1 MGQLKLGKETWSK
14 LKHLRISLC
23 FVTKKKSIT
32 QLHGTKKQVNLA
44 IEISCVS
51 VSVTEIETEVTRKLT
66 CKVECER
73 EEYKKHGDRS
83 HVNVGTLKLHLN
95 QKGGT
100 EIYI

>member
-51 VSVTEIETEVTRKLT
+51 VTEIETEVTRKLT

-95 QKGGT
+95 QKG
-100 EIYI
+100 ERKYIYS